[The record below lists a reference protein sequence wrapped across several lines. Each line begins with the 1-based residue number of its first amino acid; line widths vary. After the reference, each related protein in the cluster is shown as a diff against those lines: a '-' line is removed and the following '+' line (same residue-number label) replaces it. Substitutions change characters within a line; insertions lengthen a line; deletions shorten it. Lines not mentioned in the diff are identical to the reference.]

1 MDLKIEDN
9 DIKALDQMHSVIIK
23 QVDLVLDAIWQ
34 KLYSTIGLD
43 RSLATFHELAQN
55 GVSRLVLSFLRLGL
69 VQLLL
74 QRLSL

>member
-1 MDLKIEDN
+1 MKIEDN

-34 KLYSTIGLD
+34 KLDGTIGLD

-55 GVSRLVLSFLRLGL
+55 GVSRLVLSCLGLGL
-69 VQLLL
+69 VQLLF
-74 QRLSL
+74 QRLGL

>member
-1 MDLKIEDN
+1 MKIEDN

-34 KLYSTIGLD
+34 KLDCTIGLD
-43 RSLATFHELAQN
+43 RSLATFHELAQDR
-55 GVSRLVLSFLRLGL
+55 VSRLVLSGLGLGL

-74 QRLSL
+74 QRLGL